1 MNGKVPPFSVV
12 NVESA
17 RASDLGKIRKGERR
31 NSVKEIIKKKRKEK
45 RMVKENGK

>member
-1 MNGKVPPFSVV
+1 MNGKVPSFSVV